1 MPALV
6 LPYVEDDTPNE
17 ETVSTPVPTV
27 NDDEEMTPLVP
38 PYVEDDSVSF
48 KDEEWVKKIM
58 PRPDQVWNADEV
70 GFDPNGSWLKI
81 ICTYLWCLKEK
92 VWTTQTGE

>member
-38 PYVEDDSVSF
+38 PYVEDDCVRF
-48 KDEEWVKKIM
+48 KDDEWVKK
-58 PRPDQVWNADEV
+58 
-70 GFDPNGSWLKI
+70 
-81 ICTYLWCLKEK
+81 
-92 VWTTQTGE
+92 